1 MLILTV
7 KMDVRPEKRDELF
20 QTLFALMQQTRKERG
35 CLNCHAYLSI
45 EDENHINLVEAWESQ
60 EDLDYYL
67 RSDRFSVLIGTR
79 SLLNKPPEIKII
91 AAYHTAGME
100 VIEAARGRQT
110 GTFSYLAESPAP
122 C

>member
-1 MLILTV
+1 MHILTV
-7 KMDVRPEKRDELF
+7 KMNVRPEKRDEMV
-20 QTLFALMQQTRKERG
+20 QTLFALIQQTRKEMG

-79 SLLNKPPEIKII
+79 SLLNKPPEIRII
-91 AAYHTAGME
+91 AASHTAGME
-100 VIEAARGRQT
+100 AVDAARGRQL
-110 GTFSYLAESPAP
+110 GTSSYLAESPTP